1 MTVTSFRDREKAQVE
16 RTERKKK
23 TNNAINNSIFIASK
37 TRKKEEQLPSK
48 LFADSDK
55 GVTFLFHKEER
66 SLNYSR

>member
-23 TNNAINNSIFIASK
+23 TNNAINNSIFIAK